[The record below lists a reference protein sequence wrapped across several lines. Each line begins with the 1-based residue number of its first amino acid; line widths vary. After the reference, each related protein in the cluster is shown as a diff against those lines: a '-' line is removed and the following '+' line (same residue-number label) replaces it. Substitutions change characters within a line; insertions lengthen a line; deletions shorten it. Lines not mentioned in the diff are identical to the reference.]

1 MIHRKA
7 LFVGVS
13 LAAAG
18 TVMLVGLGDT
28 AAGDAIT
35 QALWL
40 WPLAIVA
47 LGVGLLVRRTRFA
60 VAGTLVAATLAG
72 LVVGG
77 AVVAAPNADSVC
89 EDSDAAWQSTRA
101 GTFVSPSTVSLSLA
115 CAELQV
121 TTVDGSAWEL
131 RTREL
136 GGRSAVVTAT
146 ADSLDIRSDADR
158 WDAGVGPHGDD
169 WELALPTDTTI
180 DIDAEINAGRGDFDL
195 AGATIGSLAI
205 EVNAGE
211 LRLDLTESTVSTLNV
226 NVNAGAATVLL
237 PSASNL
243 RGELA
248 VAVGSIEICA
258 PTGLGMRIRGDAEFG
273 STEFNGLLRVGDAW
287 ETPNLATATYLA
299 DLNVSAQ
306 AGSVVLNP
314 AGGCK

>member
-18 TVMLVGLGDT
+18 TVMLIGLGDT

-35 QALWL
+35 QALRL

-60 VAGTLVAATLAG
+60 VAGTLVAASLAG

-121 TTVDGSAWEL
+121 TTVDGSAW
-131 RTREL
+131 
-136 GGRSAVVTAT
+136 GGVKVAESLSPGMSWYSGPLQRQSSIGPGYGSMSTHKT
-146 ADSLDIRSDADR
+146 YLSLD
-158 WDAGVGPHGDD
+158 AGRITTSGPCELTGASRLSIPSGNLGAGIAGPHHRP
-169 WELALPTDTTI
+169 AY
-180 DIDAEINAGRGDFDL
+180 
-195 AGATIGSLAI
+195 S
-205 EVNAGE
+205 
-211 LRLDLTESTVSTLNV
+211 
-226 NVNAGAATVLL
+226 AA
-237 PSASNL
+237 
-243 RGELA
+243 
-248 VAVGSIEICA
+248 
-258 PTGLGMRIRGDAEFG
+258 
-273 STEFNGLLRVGDAW
+273 GLL
-287 ETPNLATATYLA
+287 
-299 DLNVSAQ
+299 SA
-306 AGSVVLNP
+306 
-314 AGGCK
+314 